1 MSPFYAFLIALH
13 LILCLVLI
21 VLVLLQND
29 KSGGIGAGL
38 GSMGG
43 GAFTSGGAASFIT
56 RLTTGVAI
64 SFMVLVFI
72 MNIYQP
78 HPEGV
83 NQSEGVLQKAAKTL
97 TAVPT
102 QAPVAPAAAP
112 QAQPAK

>member
-13 LILCLVLI
+13 LVLCVVLI

-29 KSGGIGAGL
+29 KSGGIGAGMGGL
-38 GSMGG
+38 GGG

-56 RLTTGVAI
+56 KLTTGVAI

-78 HPEGV
+78 HPGGV
-83 NQSEGVLQKAAKTL
+83 QQSEGVLQKAAKTM
-97 TAVPT
+97 TAVPMT
-102 QAPVAPAAAP
+102 PAAPAAGD
-112 QAQPAK
+112 QQSK